1 MIFNFALWHFNSLDF
16 MLAFILGFTVIRGC
30 WIGFS
35 RSAASL
41 FGVLLGFWAGMT
53 YLSFL
58 SEKLAPFIKE
68 ELIRSFVSFLLIFLI
83 VYMAFTII
91 GIVIKGLL
99 KTLHLTWADRA
110 MGALVGL
117 IKGLV
122 LTGAIIF
129 LLTVFLPPQSHI
141 LKNSALYPELSQI
154 SQALCTIVPENLKGR
169 FMWKWRHMHNGS
181 NVNGLEV

>member
-1 MIFNFALWHFNSLDF
+1 MTFNFALWHFNLLDF
-16 MLAFILGFTVIRGC
+16 ILAFIIGFTVIRGC

-41 FGVLLGFWAGMT
+41 LGVLLGFWTGMT

-58 SEKLAPFIKE
+58 SGKLAPFIRE
-68 ELIRSFVSFLLIFLI
+68 EIVRSFASFLLIFFL
-83 VYMAFTII
+83 VYLAFTII

-110 MGALVGL
+110 MGAFIGL

-141 LKNSALYPELSQI
+141 LTDSVLYPKLSQI
-154 SQALCTIVPENLKGR
+154 SQALCTIVPENIKGR
-169 FMWKWRHMHNGS
+169 FMWKWRHIHNGS